1 MKFIENYQNK
11 LPELFKNLFTYLA
24 FMIKYGEYVHNE
36 NIFSKDA
43 ITEFLDRI
51 IDPNYNSDVVDEQ
64 GKQLVNVAK
73 KNIVFF
79 NIFKES
85 FNQYFEI
92 EQRWNKSDL
101 EMNEQIRSAFE
112 RINNL
117 YNMLLGK

>member
-1 MKFIENYQNK
+1 
-11 LPELFKNLFTYLA
+11 
-24 FMIKYGEYVHNE
+24 MIKYGEYVHNE

-101 EMNEQIRSAFE
+101 EMNEQIRSAFK